1 MLHVCTVNGRWI
13 AAALIDE
20 PIACM
25 AVSRCGAMVVSAGA
39 VTGQVVVRA
48 AGTLE
53 VVATYDAVNTAATVM
68 AMADE
73 DSILVGLE
81 DGRLLLFAADSQ
93 FARKA

>member
-1 MLHVCTVNGRWI
+1 
-13 AAALIDE
+13 
-20 PIACM
+20 
-25 AVSRCGAMVVSAGA
+25 MVVSAGA